1 MKLNIYTLKVTEAA
15 KILWKLKN
23 CGGMAQYF
31 EQ

>member
-1 MKLNIYTLKVTEAA
+1 MLKVTEDLKAA